1 MYTIT
6 NINKTYY
13 DSWMQLNNH
22 NHKYKWLM
30 VKNKMI
36 FYAQYKTIYATILY
50 ENHYNITLKKL
61 RKIFTIFHIFMN
73 RTKLWEH

>member
-6 NINKTYY
+6 NINKMHY

-30 VKNKMI
+30 VKKKNG
-36 FYAQYKTIYATILY
+36 ILCP
-50 ENHYNITLKKL
+50 I
-61 RKIFTIFHIFMN
+61 
-73 RTKLWEH
+73 